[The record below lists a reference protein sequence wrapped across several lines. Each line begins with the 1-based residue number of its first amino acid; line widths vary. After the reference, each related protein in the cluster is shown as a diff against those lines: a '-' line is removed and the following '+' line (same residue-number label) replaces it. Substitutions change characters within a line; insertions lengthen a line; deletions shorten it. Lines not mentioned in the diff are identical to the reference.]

1 MNYYS
6 ETLRNYIQNENNVI
20 NYSIHIKSDKYID
33 SNLLFCKEE
42 IKKELSSFISI
53 KKIINKRIAENL
65 IDQIVL
71 IQYPD
76 DSSWSTFFYLIFAKI
91 ILIEEK
97 DNNIIILFERLGKN
111 RVNIMGNKF
120 YYNINN
126 IQSKYSTINI
136 FLPPLFYLQK
146 IENKLLGEEIKKDMK
161 YIEYFLKPEMIKEH
175 KLSSDLFK
183 SNLFKENVDFV

>member
-6 ETLRNYIQNENNVI
+6 ETLRNYIQNENDII

-76 DSSWSTFFYLIFAKI
+76 DSCWSTFFYLIFAKI
-91 ILIEEK
+91 ILVEEK
-97 DNNIIILFERLGKN
+97 DNNIFILFERLGKN
-111 RVNIMGNKF
+111 KVNLMENKF
-120 YYNINN
+120 HYNIKD
-126 IQSKYSTINI
+126 IQSKYSSINI
-136 FLPPLFYLQK
+136 FLPPLLYLQK

-161 YIEYFLKPEMIKEH
+161 YIEYFLKPEMIKEY
-175 KLSSDLFK
+175 KLSSDIFK

>member
-6 ETLRNYIQNENNVI
+6 ETLRNYIQNENDVI

-42 IKKELSSFISI
+42 IKKEFSSFISI
-53 KKIINKRIAENL
+53 KKIINKRITENL

-76 DSSWSTFFYLIFAKI
+76 SSSWSTYFYLIFAKI
-91 ILIEEK
+91 ILVEEK
-97 DNNIIILFERLGKN
+97 DNNIFISFERLGKN
-111 RVNIMGNKF
+111 KVNLMENKF
-120 YYNINN
+120 HFNIKD
-126 IQSKYSTINI
+126 IQLEYSSINI
-136 FLPPLFYLQK
+136 FLPPLIYLQK
-146 IENKLLGEEIKKDMK
+146 IENRLLGEEIKKDID
-161 YIEYFLKPEMIKEH
+161 YIEYFLRPEMIKKH
-175 KLSSDLFK
+175 NLSSDLFK

>member
-6 ETLRNYIQNENNVI
+6 ENLKNYIQNENDII

-65 IDQIVL
+65 INQIVL

-76 DSSWSTFFYLIFAKI
+76 SSSWSTYFYLIFAKI
-91 ILIEEK
+91 ILVEEK
-97 DNNIIILFERLGKN
+97 DNNIFISFERLGKN
-111 RVNIMGNKF
+111 KVNLMGDRFHYTLK
-120 YYNINN
+120 N
-126 IQSKYSTINI
+126 IQLEYSSINI
-136 FLPPLFYLQK
+136 FLPPLIYLQK
-146 IENKLLGEEIKKDMK
+146 IENRLLGEEIKKDID
-161 YIEYFLKPEMIKEH
+161 YIEYFLRPEMIKKH
-175 KLSSDLFK
+175 NLSSDLFK